1 MERYVGLVV
10 LVIFSMILFG
20 QGCKKTED
28 AQKYK
33 TEGSSKTTAESFEDR
48 IDEEVEKIPPPEEEW
63 GGVAEGP
70 LGE

>member
-1 MERYVGLVV
+1 MERYVELVV

-20 QGCKKTED
+20 QGCKKAENTPKE
-28 AQKYK
+28 KI
-33 TEGSSKTTAESFEDR
+33 ERSSKTTAQSFEDI

-63 GGVAEGP
+63 GGVAEEP